1 MALNLLGRRTN
12 TVTRHLPKK
21 IQKIYL
27 LKQNNQG
34 LVMLQSELNW
44 LLKYQVKWLDD
55 NGPHV
60 MPSPIF
66 DWILNDVAFARY
78 DFLWGHGRF
87 RAELRR
93 LD

>member
-1 MALNLLGRRTN
+1 MALNLGEERTP
-12 TVTRHLPKK
+12 LPAIYPKNYKK
-21 IQKIYL
+21 YI

-78 DFLWGHGRF
+78 DSHDLDFLTMR
-87 RAELRR
+87 
-93 LD
+93 

>member
-1 MALNLLGRRTN
+1 
-12 TVTRHLPKK
+12 
-21 IQKIYL
+21 
-27 LKQNNQG
+27 
-34 LVMLQSELNW
+34 MLQSELNW

-78 DFLWGHGRF
+78 DSHDFLWGRF
-87 RAELRR
+87 RAA
-93 LD
+93 

>member
-1 MALNLLGRRTN
+1 MALNLLGRRRTPL
-12 TVTRHLPKK
+12 TAIYPKNYK
-21 IQKIYL
+21 KYI

-78 DFLWGHGRF
+78 DSHDFLWGRF
-87 RAELRR
+87 RAA
-93 LD
+93 

>member
-1 MALNLLGRRTN
+1 MALNLLGRRRTPL
-12 TVTRHLPKK
+12 TAIYPKNRK
-21 IQKIYL
+21 KYI